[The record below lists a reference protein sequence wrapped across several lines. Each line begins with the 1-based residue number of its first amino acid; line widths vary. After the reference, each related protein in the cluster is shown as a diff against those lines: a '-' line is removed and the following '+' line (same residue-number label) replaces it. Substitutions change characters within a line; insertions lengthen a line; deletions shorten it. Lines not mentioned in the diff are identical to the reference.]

1 MVCKTLLASCESSCD
16 ELLLDFNCK
25 KCSCIAIG
33 PAHKYNISDMTLCND
48 KIVWSNKFKYLGV
61 NFIAG
66 KKLSIDVNLIKRSFY
81 VSCNCILGNT
91 KSMDE
96 ILKLSLIESHC
107 LPILTMQQVP

>member
-1 MVCKTLLASCESSCD
+1 MINGHFVEAIMYADDLIVISATVNGLQTLLASCESSCD

-81 VSCNCILGNT
+81 V
-91 KSMDE
+91 
-96 ILKLSLIESHC
+96 
-107 LPILTMQQVP
+107 